1 MLLEK
6 LLFNVVAFSLFVFMF
21 FKLIRKNDTTYVAIL
36 IIEAIGILLNFIE
49 IILNLSTMLLY
60 KFGMY
65 ILAILIPV
73 IVLIVEARGINFSEV
88 LSLVQAKLCM
98 ILGNQKK
105 QKEILTKLVEKY
117 SDSYKGHKILAEIY
131 EKEGGMRKAIDEYV
145 KVIEINNTD
154 CNTYYKIS
162 YLLNELNKKD
172 ESIIMLNNLLK
183 VKPEHFEAMQ
193 LLGDLLCEKG
203 KYREALNT
211 YSDMLRY
218 YPNSY
223 EAYYNMGMAYTLLT
237 DFANAK
243 LCYEKAVEINSLL
256 YNAYYSLAQINLI
269 YGDLN
274 DAELYFQKSLLEKET
289 EGGAYYNLAKI
300 SMLKGEKDKALKY
313 VNVAIETDSRYSKIA
328 EEEPVFISIKSV
340 IKFTT
345 ETNKKEIATTLK
357 PNEIMARKYL
367 EKTYKISGEISK
379 NDINLARVS
388 REELEKSRKQRETE
402 DKEESNNNEI
412 EKEA

>member
-1 MLLEK
+1 MIIEK

-36 IIEAIGILLNFIE
+36 TIQAIGILLNFVE
-49 IILNLSTMLLY
+49 IIFNLSTILPY
-60 KFGMY
+60 VIVMY
-65 ILAILIPV
+65 FFSIVIPI
-73 IVLIVEARGINFSEV
+73 IVLILELRGIDFSELV
-88 LSLVQAKLCM
+88 SLVQVKIYM
-98 ILGNQKK
+98 ILNNQKK
-105 QKEILTKLVEKY
+105 QKEILTKLVQQHPN
-117 SDSYKGHKILAEIY
+117 SYKGHKILAEIY

-145 KVIEINNTD
+145 RVIEINKTD
-154 CNTYYKIS
+154 YDTYYKIS
-162 YLLNELNKKD
+162 YLLNELDKKD

-203 KYREALNT
+203 NYREALKMYT
-211 YSDMLRY
+211 EMLKY

-223 EAYYNMGMAYTLLT
+223 EAYYNIGIAYTLLT

-243 LCYEKAVEINSLL
+243 IYYEKAAEINSLL

-274 DAELYFQKSLLEKET
+274 DAELYFQKSLLDKET

-300 SMLKGEKDKALKY
+300 SMLKGEKDRALKY
-313 VNVAIETDSRYSKIA
+313 VNVAIEIDNKYSKIA
-328 EEEPVFISIKSV
+328 EEEPVFIPIKSV

-345 ETNKKEIATTLK
+345 ETSNKEKEITLK
-357 PNEIMARKYL
+357 PNEMMARKYL
-367 EKTYKISGEISK
+367 DKTYKISGEISK

-388 REELEKSRKQRETE
+388 KEELEKNRQQ
-402 DKEESNNNEI
+402 KEKSEEHEI
-412 EKEA
+412 EKES